1 MSKRQL
7 FYHDAKPPRLNKGAL
22 SKLATAI
29 VPWRLRELLAWRNT
43 VSGRTLLPVLVTL
56 LLVAC
61 GGAAAP
67 AVGPSRGGLTIAT
80 SSKIL
85 PDSGQSAIPAQG
97 EAAPDFE
104 YTLPDGS
111 AHRLSELRGKK
122 VLLNFWATW
131 CAPCRAE
138 MPDLQQALAKY
149 SDVVVLGVNK
159 AQDVE
164 QLGPFASEL
173 NVSFPLIANPDG
185 DIAARYAAQLLPTS
199 YFINRDGTVAL
210 RKTGVMDYTFI
221 TNHLDELK

>member
-1 MSKRQL
+1 M
-7 FYHDAKPPRLNKGAL
+7 
-22 SKLATAI
+22 
-29 VPWRLRELLAWRNT
+29 
-43 VSGRTLLPVLVTL
+43 
-56 LLVAC
+56 
-61 GGAAAP
+61 
-67 AVGPSRGGLTIAT
+67 
-80 SSKIL
+80 
-85 PDSGQSAIPAQG
+85 AIPEKG

-111 AHRLSELRGKK
+111 THRLSDLRGKK

-131 CAPCRAE
+131 CVPCRTE
-138 MPDLQQALAKY
+138 MPDLQQALGKY
-149 SDVVVLGVNK
+149 SDVAVLGVNK

-173 NVSFPLIANPDG
+173 KVGFPLIANPDG

-199 YFINRDGTVAL
+199 YFINSDGTIAL